1 MKTCVKEVPEKDAG
15 VEGSGEAPLRA
26 RMELKLPACV
36 ARLSPSV

>member
-1 MKTCVKEVPEKDAG
+1 MKSCVKEVPEKDAG
-15 VEGSGEAPLRA
+15 VEGSEAPLRA